1 MTEIESKKDGG
12 GKVESIHDVSAP
24 NPPEVLREGVLEEY
38 SLSRF
43 QKIIIKSEYGRKRYI
58 VVEPQLDEK
67 EEKIITR
74 IKEIIEYKDESIPL
88 DVLKDDK
95 LKKKYIEEET
105 ERLLE
110 KLRVPEDKW
119 DKIKYYISRDL
130 AGYGKIDAP
139 MHDDFIEDLSCS
151 GVGVPVYVWH
161 IRHGYIPTNIV
172 FNSEEELESLVY
184 KLSVL
189 ARKMISVANP
199 SIEGIL
205 PDGSRVVCNLG
216 MVSLKGPSFTIRKYT
231 RIPLSVA
238 DLIKMNTISPRL
250 AAYFWILIEN
260 KKSLVV
266 IGEVGAGK
274 TTLSN
279 ALLGFIRK
287 SSKVITIE
295 ETPEIRLEGYEN
307 WSQKIT
313 RESVREDVRSI
324 DLFELVKT
332 ALRERPDYVIVGEV
346 RGRES
351 YVLFQSIALGHGGLT
366 TLHADDVESA
376 IKRLTSKPLDIP
388 LYLVS
393 LASAFVKVAKIVTE
407 RGEVKRRVMTVK
419 EVEALKEEEIE
430 FREVFR
436 YIPESDSIEM
446 VGESIVFKKIAAERG
461 ISLDELYEEFNFRE
475 QFLAYLSGLEGI
487 DWKRFSDIIERYYIE
502 GKRLLEVLRSEGGA
516 L

>member
-1 MTEIESKKDGG
+1 LTEIESKKDGG
-12 GKVESIHDVSAP
+12 GKVEPIHEPEVVGPS
-24 NPPEVLREGVLEEY
+24 EVLREDVLEEY

-43 QKIIIKSEYGRKRYI
+43 QKIVIKSEYGRKRYLVI
-58 VVEPQLDEK
+58 EPPLDENDIR
-67 EEKIITR
+67 IINR

-88 DVLKDDK
+88 DVLKDER

-110 KLRVPEDKW
+110 KLKVPRDKW
-119 DKIKYYISRDL
+119 DKVRYYISRDL
-130 AGYGKIDAP
+130 AGLGKIDAP
-139 MHDDFIEDLSCS
+139 MHDDFIEDISCS

-172 FNSEEELESLVY
+172 FSSEEELESIVY

-231 RIPLSVA
+231 RVPLSVA
-238 DLIKMNTISPRL
+238 DLIKMNTISAQL

-287 SSKVITIE
+287 SSKIITIE

-313 RESVREDVRSI
+313 RESIREDVRSI

-407 RGEVKRRVMTVK
+407 RGEVRRRVITVQ
-419 EVEALKEEEIE
+419 EVEALKEGEIV

-436 YIPESDSIEM
+436 YIPETDSIEM
-446 VGESIVFKKIAAERG
+446 VGESIVFKKIAAEHG
-461 ISLDELYEEFNFRE
+461 ISIDELYEELSNRE
-475 QFLAYLSGLEGI
+475 QFLAYLSRMEDL
-487 DWKRFSDIIERYYIE
+487 DWKRFSDLIERYHIE
-502 GKRLLEVLRSEGGA
+502 GRRLLEMLRGEGGS
-516 L
+516 